1 MSRYFVENHHTSH
14 TGAGFAIEG
23 LRGTWSGLIPPGA
36 EEVHLRRGRPASYTL
51 GGRNFALPVSLG
63 EKEMEEVFLALCD
76 GSVYAHRET
85 LRHGYLALRG
95 GVRVGV
101 AGRYVTEAGMITGV
115 TDISGLCVRLP
126 HRCPGLADGVLEEWE
141 RLCTGDAGAPCTV
154 GATMRAISGDDQ
166 MAYDSGDCAT
176 WQDGMWHGSA
186 RQDSVR
192 HGGGR
197 QDDTWHGSAQQDS
210 VRHGGRQNTASTARE
225 RAGTGAQS
233 HTDGVQT
240 YGGTPGGILVAGA
253 PGAGKTTLLRELS
266 LRLSERRRVVAVDTR
281 GELCLPG
288 AGRFLTA
295 LSDCPPGEGME
306 IAVRTLSPEV
316 IVTDEIGR
324 EEVKAMLDCL
334 RCGVPLFAS
343 AHGENLDD
351 LRARAGLRE
360 VIGLGVFSLVAF
372 VAHGREGTHIRTE
385 VL

>member
-1 MSRYFVENHHTSH
+1 
-14 TGAGFAIEG
+14 
-23 LRGTWSGLIPPGA
+23 
-36 EEVHLRRGRPASYTL
+36 
-51 GGRNFALPVSLG
+51 
-63 EKEMEEVFLALCD
+63 MEEVFLALCD

-126 HRCPGLADGVLEEWE
+126 HRCPGLGDGVLEEWE
-141 RLCTGDAGAPCTV
+141 RLRTGDAGAPCTV
-154 GATMRAISGDDQ
+154 GATMRAIPGDDQ
-166 MAYDSGDCAT
+166 TAYDGGDCAT
-176 WQDGMWHGSA
+176 WQDG
-186 RQDSVR
+186 
-192 HGGGR
+192 
-197 QDDTWHGSAQQDS
+197 TWHGSA
-210 VRHGGRQNTASTARE
+210 RHGGRQNTAATAGE

>member
-1 MSRYFVENHHTSH
+1 MSSYFVKNNDTTNPSAE
-14 TGAGFAIEG
+14 FAIKG
-23 LRGTWSGLIPPGA
+23 LRKTWTEQIPPGA
-36 EEVHLRRGRPASYTL
+36 EEVHLRLGRPASYVL
-51 GGRNFALPVSLG
+51 GGRNFALSVSLG

-101 AGRYVTEAGMITGV
+101 AGRYVTEAGMVTGV

-126 HRCPGLADGVLEEWE
+126 HRCPGLGDGVLEEWE
-141 RLCTGDAGAPCTV
+141 RLRRENATPSRAAGIETRLSAGDGQGTYEV
-154 GATMRAISGDDQ
+154 GNVG
-166 MAYDSGDCAT
+166 T
-176 WQDGMWHGSA
+176 WQDGTW
-186 RQDSVR
+186 QD
-192 HGGGR
+192 G
-197 QDDTWHGSAQQDS
+197 AA
-210 VRHGGRQNTASTARE
+210 TAGE
-225 RAGTGAQS
+225 RAGNGAQGS
-233 HTDGVQT
+233 AEGIRSA
-240 YGGTPGGILVAGA
+240 GGTLGGVLVAGA

-266 LRLSERRRVVAVDTR
+266 LSLSERRRVVAVDTR

-306 IAVRTLSPEV
+306 IAVRTLSPQV

-324 EEVKAMLDCL
+324 EEVTGMLNCL

-343 AHGENLDD
+343 AHGESLDD

-372 VAHGREGTHIRTE
+372 VSHRREGTHIRTE
-385 VL
+385 VLSCSG